1 MFCNDSYL
9 GGLSAVAKHSKTGKH
24 VCNAKSVANTIPINK
39 MQPVSNNITTDK
51 KVKEAEIKVAMF
63 ITEHNI
69 AFRTSDH
76 LVSLIKSL
84 SPESNVINKMSCN
97 RTKATAIVTNV
108 IGCTGFESLILKI
121 CNQQFSILIDEST
134 DKSSTKHLA
143 IVVRLMDYDEY
154 KVRDEFLSLVEVK
167 NCTAQG
173 IYELIVNFFLKYS
186 VPYKKNLIAFASD
199 GANTMFG
206 QHHSVKTLLENDIS
220 NLFVMKCICHSLA
233 LCASYACQKIPD
245 EIEDTIRNIYT
256 YMKYSFKRQLEFKE
270 FQTFLEI
277 KPHKLL
283 QPSQTRWLALHDC
296 NTRILEQLKALK
308 LYFQAE
314 HLIDNKASDLYLR
327 VSNPTFELYLN
338 FLDFVLPILTSLNK
352 LFQHEKPQIYHL
364 YSKMVS
370 AYKTILDCYMQ
381 SNYLEIT
388 DLEKVQYRN
397 PQYFLKN
404 DKIYVGGKCIFYLK
418 QIANYQVLRKK
429 YFLQIV

>member
-1 MFCNDSYL
+1 
-9 GGLSAVAKHSKTGKH
+9 
-24 VCNAKSVANTIPINK
+24 
-39 MQPVSNNITTDK
+39 
-51 KVKEAEIKVAMF
+51 
-63 ITEHNI
+63 
-69 AFRTSDH
+69 
-76 LVSLIKSL
+76 
-84 SPESNVINKMSCN
+84 
-97 RTKATAIVTNV
+97 
-108 IGCTGFESLILKI
+108 
-121 CNQQFSILIDEST
+121 
-134 DKSSTKHLA
+134 
-143 IVVRLMDYDEY
+143 
-154 KVRDEFLSLVEVK
+154 
-167 NCTAQG
+167 
-173 IYELIVNFFLKYS
+173 
-186 VPYKKNLIAFASD
+186 
-199 GANTMFG
+199 
-206 QHHSVKTLLENDIS
+206 
-220 NLFVMKCICHSLA
+220 
-233 LCASYACQKIPD
+233 
-245 EIEDTIRNIYT
+245 
-256 YMKYSFKRQLEFKE
+256 MKYSFKRQLEFKE

-327 VSNPTFELYLN
+327 VSNTTFELFLN